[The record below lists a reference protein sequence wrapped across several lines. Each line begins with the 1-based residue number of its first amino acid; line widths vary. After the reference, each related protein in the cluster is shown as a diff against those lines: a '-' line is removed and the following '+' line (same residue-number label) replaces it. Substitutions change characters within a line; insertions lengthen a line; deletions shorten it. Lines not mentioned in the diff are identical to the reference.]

1 MSLINHIQS
10 FCNHLQS
17 EKRFSENT
25 VKSYG
30 NDLEGLRTYLVRTY
44 EIDAPQ
50 EISRQMLKSWLS
62 SLKEEKMESRSINRK
77 LSAVKSF
84 FKYLLRHQVVSNS
97 PADGIPSMKIKKKLP
112 VFLEEK
118 QVKNVLERSFYPSGF
133 EGDTHHLVVSLFY
146 QTGIRVS
153 ELASLKESDIH
164 FSAQTISVWGKGN
177 KQRYIPLQQ
186 SMLGLIAHYISE
198 KKRVFESPNETLI
211 VNEKNKSLS
220 RTALYK
226 IIRQILTEITTIQKK
241 SPHVLRHSF
250 ATHMSDHG
258 ASIGAIKDLLGH
270 SSLAATQVYTHTS
283 IARLKEEYKK
293 AHPKS

>member
-1 MSLINHIQS
+1 MSLIDHIHS
-10 FCNHLQS
+10 FCNYLLSQ
-17 EKRFSENT
+17 KRFSENT

-30 NDLEGLRTYLVRTY
+30 NDLEGLRTYIVHTY
-44 EIDAPQ
+44 EIDDPAV
-50 EISRQMLKSWLS
+50 ISPQMLKSWLS

-84 FKYLLRHQVVSNS
+84 FKYLLRHQVVSKS
-97 PADGIPSMKIKKKLP
+97 PAAGIPSMKIKKKLP

-118 QVKNVLERSFYPSGF
+118 QVKDVLVRDFYPSGF
-133 EGDTHHLVVSLFY
+133 EGDTHHLILSLFY
-146 QTGIRVS
+146 QTGMRVS
-153 ELASLKESDIH
+153 ELASLKESDIR
-164 FSAQTISVWGKGN
+164 FSAHTISVWGKGN
-177 KQRYIPLQQ
+177 KQRFIPVQESLLALIQDYIK
-186 SMLGLIAHYISE
+186 E
-198 KKRVFESPNETLI
+198 KRKLFEVPDEILI
-211 VNEKNKSLS
+211 VNAKNKPIS
-220 RTALYK
+220 RTSLYK